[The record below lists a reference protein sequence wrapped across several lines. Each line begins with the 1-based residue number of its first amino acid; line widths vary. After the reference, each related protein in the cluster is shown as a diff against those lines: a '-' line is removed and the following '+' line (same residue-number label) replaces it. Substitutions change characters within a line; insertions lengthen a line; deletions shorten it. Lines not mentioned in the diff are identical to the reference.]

1 MSGTLTLRSPA
12 KLNLFLH
19 VTGRRADGYH
29 LLQTVF
35 QLLDLCDEIRFTASA
50 ARALVLEGAV
60 PGVAVEDNLVMKAA
74 RALAARCA
82 PRQGAIIRLDKRIPH
97 GGGLGG
103 GSSDAATTLL
113 ALNRLW
119 GCGLTSAELAGMGL
133 ALGADVPVFVHG
145 HSAWAE
151 GIGELLQP
159 LDLPQRWY
167 LVIRPGCAV
176 NTAAIFNDRELTRD
190 TPITTMAAFL
200 TDGHRNDCEP
210 VVRKRYPEVDRAL
223 TWLAACGEARMS
235 GTGSCVFAPFATES
249 AAREAASRVPA
260 EWDRFVARGI
270 NRSPVHEA
278 LYD

>member
-50 ARALVLEGAV
+50 APALVLEGAV

-82 PRQGAIIRLDKRIPH
+82 PRRGAIIRLDKRIPH

-119 GCGLTSAELAGMGL
+119 GCGLTSAELAGIGL

-145 HSAWAE
+145 HSASSSRPRAVSSTTSA
-151 GIGELLQP
+151 GE
-159 LDLPQRWY
+159 
-167 LVIRPGCAV
+167 
-176 NTAAIFNDRELTRD
+176 
-190 TPITTMAAFL
+190 
-200 TDGHRNDCEP
+200 
-210 VVRKRYPEVDRAL
+210 
-223 TWLAACGEARMS
+223 
-235 GTGSCVFAPFATES
+235 
-249 AAREAASRVPA
+249 RVPHGA
-260 EWDRFVARGI
+260 TRASASSCS
-270 NRSPVHEA
+270 RSICPNA
-278 LYD
+278 GTW